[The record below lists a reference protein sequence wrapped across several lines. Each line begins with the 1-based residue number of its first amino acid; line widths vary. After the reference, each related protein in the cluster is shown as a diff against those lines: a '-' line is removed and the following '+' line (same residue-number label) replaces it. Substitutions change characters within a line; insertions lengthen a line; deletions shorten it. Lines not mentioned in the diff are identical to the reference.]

1 MGAHQLPP
9 RQSRGPALA
18 RGRLRS
24 CDTELRISRQGAK
37 TDDLYIRGA
46 GTSLTLRCRAREEPK
61 ASRLRGS
68 HRYAAEAGCMEVLL
82 GRYSAQAC
90 RRMCTEDVRNSPA
103 INPATARSGH
113 AVAVPHTPSAAIIT
127 TTLPIASLR
136 EHSHTERTLASPSL

>member
-1 MGAHQLPP
+1 MGTHQLPS
-9 RQSRGPALA
+9 RQSRGPAPA

-37 TDDLYIRGA
+37 TDDLYVRGA
-46 GTSLTLRCRAREEPK
+46 GSLVTLRCRVREEPK

-68 HRYAAEAGCMEVLL
+68 HRDAAEAGCMVLP

-103 INPATARSGH
+103 INAATAKSGH
-113 AVAVPHTPSAAIIT
+113 AVAVLHTPSAAIIT